1 MSITDNEAEKDSI
14 INTGIIIKN
23 KSYIPCPSVRV
34 NMNIGNDFYGSNK
47 KLEVRMAIVPKNK
60 SKIAIPFRFDKCGM
74 ARIKIDKICIND
86 IFSLITYEY
95 KSNLEEQICI
105 VPKVTELTD
114 IQMGSYIEGLTQNE
128 ENNLKGSDFS
138 DVSNIREYVPGDRI
152 KDIHW
157 KATAKK
163 DELMVKERVRLS
175 ENQLA
180 LFVDMSGEKEGLEG
194 ILELS
199 FNMVKHALREGVPVS
214 LMWWNDGLGEL
225 EESEIMNKNQITKGF
240 RSLFETGINTHTD
253 YAMDYISN
261 VKVKLKNYIV
271 IKSEGQEAKA
281 FVIE

>member
-1 MSITDNEAEKDSI
+1 
-14 INTGIIIKN
+14 
-23 KSYIPCPSVRV
+23 
-34 NMNIGNDFYGSNK
+34 
-47 KLEVRMAIVPKNK
+47 
-60 SKIAIPFRFDKCGM
+60 
-74 ARIKIDKICIND
+74 
-86 IFSLITYEY
+86 
-95 KSNLEEQICI
+95 
-105 VPKVTELTD
+105 
-114 IQMGSYIEGLTQNE
+114 
-128 ENNLKGSDFS
+128 
-138 DVSNIREYVPGDRI
+138 VPGDRI

-214 LMWWNDGLGEL
+214 LMWWNDGLGDL